1 MWRWENKN
9 SEFNWNTTRKVNIE
23 WIYEDWL
30 NIKQ

>member
-9 SEFNWNTTRKVNIE
+9 SEFNWNIIRKVNIE

-30 NIKQ
+30 NIK